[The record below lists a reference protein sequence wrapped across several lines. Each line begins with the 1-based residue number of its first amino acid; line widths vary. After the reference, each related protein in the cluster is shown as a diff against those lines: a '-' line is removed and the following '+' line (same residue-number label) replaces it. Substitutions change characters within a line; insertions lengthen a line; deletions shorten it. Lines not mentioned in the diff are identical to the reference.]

1 MYETMKKI
9 FIIIAAASV
18 VLSANS
24 CNKENVSSVSGEPMV
39 VKFTAQVTDTKTVFD
54 FDPQTA
60 PVNGAKV
67 PVFWKGGEK
76 LDIYVNEA
84 VLSGRV
90 PETPVS
96 IPEGEE
102 SSATASWSYDFSE
115 TYDGEFSDGFKPAD
129 PFTFYAFCPGE
140 LTRAFY
146 NGSKSRILVDALPAE
161 QTPEANSCDQ
171 RAMMICSVSESFETW
186 PEEVEMPSF
195 THMTAYGCVSLGTGI
210 PTEETVQTLKV
221 TANEGQYL
229 AGAAWYYYA
238 GENKGTWENYSASG
252 TETIT
257 LTTSLKEYIW
267 FGCRPTTDLTSLTF
281 EVTTVEGNTY
291 KVVKE
296 LTGKNFEAGKVALM
310 TINGFEKVE
319 DESVTYVWEAS
330 ATGSGFILGNFA
342 QGEGEGLTWNNN
354 TASQIFDYGEPSLTW
369 TVEAMTSSLYSIN
382 DGAKSGTQRL
392 KIDAAINP
400 FKFTINTGSSYK
412 VKKVSVHASAIHNGY
427 RQITIKVGNETLVEN
442 GGLPATLTL
451 KDNEFCGELSEAVQG
466 DVSVDI
472 STIEGNAARAIFLY
486 KVILTMEKVSSQ
498 EQPSEN

>member
-1 MYETMKKI
+1 MKKI

-18 VLSANS
+18 VLAANS

-39 VKFTAQVTDTKTVFD
+39 VKFTAQVADTKTVFD
-54 FDPQTA
+54 FDPQAA
-60 PVNGAKV
+60 PVNGATV
-67 PVFWKGGEK
+67 PVLWKGGEK

-115 TYDGEFSDGFKPAD
+115 TYDGEFSGGFKPAA

-238 GENKGTWENYSASG
+238 GENEGTWENYSASG

-319 DESVTYVWEAS
+319 EVESETITYTWTADGKIGFI
-330 ATGSGFILGNFA
+330 TGSANDL
-342 QGEGEGLTWNNN
+342 EGLTWNGKIVSQTF
-354 TASQIFDYGEPSLTW
+354 TAGTPELEWVVAATAIAGYNISCPAVSASLT
-369 TVEAMTSSLYSIN
+369 
-382 DGAKSGTQRL
+382 AKRL
-392 KIDAAINP
+392 KVGSGSNLLNP
-400 FKFTINTGSSYK
+400 VTLIISPLEDYK
-412 VKKVSVHASAIHNGY
+412 VKTITAYASVNKLDSNYILSAKVGDTTYIDSQALEASKTPKAITSNVNDAVEGPVE
-427 RQITIKVGNETLVEN
+427 ITI
-442 GGLPATLTL
+442 
-451 KDNEFCGELSEAVQG
+451 SG
-466 DVSVDI
+466 DTADV
-472 STIEGNAARAIFLY
+472 FYLY
-486 KVILTMEKVSSQ
+486 KIEIELVK
-498 EQPSEN
+498 

>member
-1 MYETMKKI
+1 MKKI

-60 PVNGAKV
+60 PVNGASV
-67 PVFWKGGEK
+67 PVLWKGGEK
-76 LDIYVNEA
+76 MDIYVNEA

-171 RAMMICSVSESFETW
+171 RAMMICSVSESFGTW
-186 PEEVEMPSF
+186 PEEVEMPPF

-221 TANEGQYL
+221 TANDGQYL

-238 GENKGTWENYSASG
+238 GENKGTWENYSTSG

-296 LTGKNFEAGKVALM
+296 LKDKNFEAGKVALM

-319 DESVTYVWEAS
+319 EVESETITYTWTAD
-330 ATGSGFILGNFA
+330 GKIGFITGKANDLD
-342 QGEGEGLTWNNN
+342 GLTWNGNIVSQTF
-354 TASQIFDYGEPSLTW
+354 TAGTPELEWVVDATAIANYNISCSAVSGSLT
-369 TVEAMTSSLYSIN
+369 T
-382 DGAKSGTQRL
+382 KRL
-392 KIDAAINP
+392 KVGSGSDLFNP
-400 FKFTINTGSSYK
+400 VTLIISPREGYK
-412 VKKVSVHASAIHNGY
+412 VKTITAYASVNNSESKYILSAKVGDTTYIDSQALEASRNPKAITSNVNDAVEGPVE
-427 RQITIKVGNETLVEN
+427 ITI
-442 GGLPATLTL
+442 
-451 KDNEFCGELSEAVQG
+451 SG
-466 DVSVDI
+466 DTADV
-472 STIEGNAARAIFLY
+472 FYLY
-486 KVILTMEKVSSQ
+486 KIEIELVK
-498 EQPSEN
+498 